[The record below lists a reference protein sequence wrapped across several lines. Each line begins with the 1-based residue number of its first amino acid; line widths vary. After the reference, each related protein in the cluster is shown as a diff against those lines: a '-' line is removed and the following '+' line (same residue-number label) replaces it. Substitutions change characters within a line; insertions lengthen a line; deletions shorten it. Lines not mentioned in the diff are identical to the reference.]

1 MDTIYNIDFAILEAL
16 QQIHCAF
23 LDIVLGAF
31 TYIGEAGIIWAAAA
45 LILLAL
51 KRGNAASLAIFISLA
66 LEGVFNELIVK
77 HIFQRPRPFTLHP
90 WVDTVVHRPS
100 SWSFPSGHTCTAFA
114 AATAIFCFNKRL
126 GIAAYAVAAVIG
138 FSRNYFYIHF
148 PSDVLCGALLGVLL
162 GIAAGFIAK
171 RIYPKLSAIG
181 ESRRRK

>member
-1 MDTIYNIDFAILEAL
+1 MDTIYNIDFAILDAL

-23 LDIVLGAF
+23 LDIVLAAF
-31 TYIGEAGIIWAAAA
+31 TYIGTAGIVWAAAA
-45 LILLAL
+45 LILFAAK
-51 KRGNAASLAIFISLA
+51 KRPASLAVVISLA
-66 LEGVFNELIVK
+66 LEGVVNELIVK

-100 SWSFPSGHTCTAFA
+100 SWSFPSGHSCTAFA

-126 GIAAYAVAAVIG
+126 GIAAYAVAAAIG